1 MPPEG
6 PTATIRTNTKN
17 RKANPMK
24 SSRLI
29 LSAVVLA
36 TVALPPALRAETPT
50 PAAPTPAAA
59 PAAEPDPGLR
69 EIECKVVQKQYESA
83 LQELLEAEKA
93 VKTATTPEQKQVQ
106 ERAYVQRK
114 QWVDQLK
121 AQLTAL
127 EPGANPK
134 VAALTNKLDAI
145 VIPKVDIE
153 DGTIREVV
161 EFLRLRGKEL
171 DPDKSGVNLVLMD
184 KENQSTVTLRLLENV
199 TLHTVLKLVA
209 GQAGLAIDIGEDV
222 VTLRNKKTET
232 APVAQPAAREEED
245 VAFFEKKYQKKITG
259 VKPKGE
265 YPDPD
270 QFYSAI
276 GKQLGIPEIAW
287 NAAAAKF
294 GWKKDDGKQTFT
306 MLKGG
311 PVAGAAQG
319 SWDVLFIRSA
329 INPETKKPDPATM
342 EQVMVQ
348 LDYDGN
354 ATFPEIPKGNR

>member
-69 EIECKVVQKQYESA
+69 EIERKVVQKQYESA

-93 VKTATTPEQKQVQ
+93 VKTSTTPEQRQVQ

-121 AQLTAL
+121 AQLAAL

-153 DGTIREVV
+153 DGTISEVV

-184 KENQSTVTLRLLENV
+184 KENKSTVTLRLLENV

-209 GQAGLAIDIGEDV
+209 GQAGLAIDIGEEV
-222 VTLRNKKTET
+222 VTLRNKKAET
-232 APVAQPAAREEED
+232 APVAQPAPREEED

-294 GWKKDDGKQTFT
+294 GWKKDDGKQIFT

-329 INPETKKPDPATM
+329 INPETKKPDPASM

-354 ATFPEIPKGNR
+354 VTFPEIPKGNR